1 MQALWESASS
11 ESASWESA
19 LWESALAILRS
30 RLAEENFRTWLEPVE
45 LERIDGRTL
54 VLRIPNRFYADWL
67 SAHYADVILAALR
80 QACEERDRERGEGA
94 ESAEL
99 PVAERPVPQRPVPQR
114 VEWKVDERIQ
124 KRLDEEARAA
134 LRESE
139 RATRELHARAEA
151 RAASTPGSA
160 HPAGSMR
167 PAPQT
172 VARGAQGS
180 LARGSLAQ
188 GPLAQG
194 PGASAESA
202 SSAAAAQAE
211 SGLSPKYRFDNFIVG
226 PSNQLA
232 HAASIA
238 AASSP
243 GTRYNP
249 LFIYGGVGLGKTHLV
264 NAIGHRIRQDRPDAR
279 VLFLSAERFTNEFI
293 WALQNHRINEFRER
307 YRSRCDVLCI
317 DDIQFLAGRE
327 QTQEEFFH
335 TFNALYH
342 ADRQIVVTSD
352 VYPQQIKEMEERL
365 VSRFQWGLV
374 ADIQAPEL
382 DTRIAILK
390 KKAEQEQIG
399 LANDVAL
406 LIAQEVQSNVRELE
420 GTLLRLAVKAELTG
434 KDLGLDFAREAL
446 GTQQPRMDKQ
456 ATVEDVQR
464 AACEYFNVR
473 LAELKSHRR
482 HRAVSFPRMV
492 AMYICRQRL
501 KLSYPELGD
510 RFGGKDHTT
519 VISAV
524 RKIGGLVDQDEQVRG
539 AVSAIE
545 RKIGWV

>member
-1 MQALWESASS
+1 MQHLWD
-11 ESASWESA
+11 
-19 LWESALAILRS
+19 SALATLRS
-30 RLAEENFRTWLEPVE
+30 RLSEENFRTWLAPIE
-45 LERIDGRTL
+45 LDRLDGHTA
-54 VLRIPNRFYADWL
+54 VLRIPNRFYADWI
-67 SAHYADVILAALR
+67 SAHYLDLILESLR
-80 QACEERDRERGEGA
+80 QAGLELSGVDWQVDESLQKRMDAEAQKKRTPAPR
-94 ESAEL
+94 ESARTDA
-99 PVAERPVPQRPVPQR
+99 PPKASPSVPPP
-114 VEWKVDERIQ
+114 
-124 KRLDEEARAA
+124 
-134 LRESE
+134 
-139 RATRELHARAEA
+139 
-151 RAASTPGSA
+151 
-160 HPAGSMR
+160 PADP
-167 PAPQT
+167 PAD
-172 VARGAQGS
+172 
-180 LARGSLAQ
+180 
-188 GPLAQG
+188 
-194 PGASAESA
+194 
-202 SSAAAAQAE
+202 
-211 SGLSPKYRFDNFIVG
+211 SGLNPKYRFDNFIVG

-232 HAASIA
+232 HAASVA

-307 YRSRCDVLCI
+307 YRIRCDILCI

-390 KKAEQEQIG
+390 KKAEQEQIALG
-399 LANDVAL
+399 DDVAL
-406 LIAQEVQSNVRELE
+406 LIAQHVQSNVRELE

-434 KDLGLDFAREAL
+434 NVIGLEFARDAL
-446 GTQQPRMDKQ
+446 GAQLPRMEKQ
-456 ATVEDVQR
+456 TTVEDIQR

-473 LAELKSHRR
+473 LTELKSHRR

-492 AMYICRQRL
+492 AMYVCRQRL

-519 VISAV
+519 VMSAV
-524 RKIGGLVDQDEQVRG
+524 RKIGGLVESDEQVRT
-539 AVSAIE
+539 AVTAIE
-545 RKIGWV
+545 RKVGLI